1 MEHRKAYVLVA
12 LFALLLL
19 TDIVIAASDGGKGNG
34 NNGQG
39 QVEKAKGGDAGKG
52 KGNGNGPKDKE
63 KEKKDKKEK
72 DEKEKKAKKEKEK
85 KEKEEREKKDKERKE
100 KEKKDKERKE
110 KEKEKK
116 DKEQSEAAARYRVLS
131 PLPTGQ
137 EQAMCQAKGPCYY
150 KTLVCPGEC
159 PKRKPTKNRNTKG
172 CFIDCTSKCEATC
185 KCKYILYN
193 QSLL

>member
-110 KEKEKK
+110 KEKK